1 MLSKASL
8 AGSLILLAA
17 SRTGGG
23 RSVDFG
29 QKILAER
36 EGAKRLL
43 ASRRVSMWATGAQ
56 ETAQLSFPTVA
67 RFNNKELNLSRRP
80 QEPPLD
86 LSVKVCWRSF
96 TCL

>member
-43 ASRRVSMWATGAQ
+43 ASIWATGAQ
-56 ETAQLSFPTVA
+56 ETAQLSFQPSPASTT
-67 RFNNKELNLSRRP
+67 KSCTYQGGPKSHL
-80 QEPPLD
+80 
-86 LSVKVCWRSF
+86 W
-96 TCL
+96 TCR